1 MKAVLLAGGLGT
13 RLSEETN
20 SRPKP
25 MVEIG
30 GKPILWHIMKM
41 YSFHG
46 INDFIICCGYKG
58 YMIKEYFANYF
69 LHQSDVTFSLEDNK
83 MNVHERR
90 VEPWNVTLVDTG
102 LNSMTGGRLGRVKE
116 YIKDEESFCFTYGD
130 GVGDIDISSLIN
142 FHKQHGKQATV
153 TTSYPPGRFGALD
166 ITDGQVT
173 NFNEKPKGDGAMI
186 NGGFCGL
193 SPKVLERITGDKCV
207 WEQQPLMSLAENKQ
221 LMAYEHQGFWQPMD
235 TLRDKVHLENLW
247 NNNQA
252 PWKIWE

>member
-30 GKPILWHIMKM
+30 SKPILWHIMKM

-130 GVGDIDISSLIN
+130 GVGDIDIFSLVN

-153 TTSYPPGRFGALD
+153 TATYPPGRFGALN
-166 ITDGQVT
+166 ITDGLVGQY
-173 NFNEKPKGDGAMI
+173 DGGPGPNAKFTYDYNTLFFATDPFALDMI
-186 NGGFCGL
+186 CH
-193 SPKVLERITGDKCV
+193 
-207 WEQQPLMSLAENKQ
+207 Q
-221 LMAYEHQGFWQPMD
+221 LMVKKRKKMNVKVNEHPMY
-235 TLRDKVHLENLW
+235 TEYLRYAERLGLGVADLE
-247 NNNQA
+247 
-252 PWKIWE
+252 KIEHITIA